1 MKAGAFAIAVVAAAL
16 AGCAATPAPPH
27 IYSTREAVP
36 PPGGGAL
43 GDLRW
48 NIDPRRGTVE
58 RLGVAPTT
66 APSAAAAPTTA
77 AEQEEFKKWQES
89 AGTSERK
96 DFEDWRAW
104 QEWKR
109 RNPK

>member
-1 MKAGAFAIAVVAAAL
+1 MRRSITLVVAVAAL
-16 AGCAATPAPPH
+16 AGCSATQPPPH
-27 IYSTREAVP
+27 TYSTREAVP

-48 NIDPRRGTVE
+48 NIDPRTGKVE

-66 APSAAAAPTTA
+66 APSTAAPTTA
-77 AEQEEFKKWQES
+77 AEQEEYKKWQES
-89 AGTSERK
+89 AGASERK